1 MKHRKVILFAA
12 AALSLTLACNITNVP
27 TGGSTPNVGATPN
40 VGSMPTEVL
49 LPSPTPI
56 PSTPVNLR
64 AGLASLNTYSLVI
77 ESNFSGPAQ
86 ADYSQTHIEIQKS
99 TDLDATSTHY
109 VITQSSESDSEP
121 SMTDSYRY
129 TIGNAKCSG
138 SDEDGWD
145 YTNPPTPQQS
155 EMVELL
161 SEMMDLVPL
170 IDTPTF
176 VGSETMNGI
185 MANHFTFRVSGLGLQ
200 SGAEVTANQGDYWLA
215 QDGQYIVKYYLVT
228 ETVDTTTQTTLHM
241 DVLIEVTNVN
251 QPVEISFPAG
261 CVQ

>member
-27 TGGSTPNVGATPN
+27 TGGSTPNAGSTPI
-40 VGSMPTEVL
+40 VGSMPTETL

-64 AGLASLNTYSLVI
+64 AGLVSLNTYSLVI
-77 ESNFSGPAQ
+77 ESNYSGPSQ
-86 ADYSQTHIEIQKS
+86 AEYSHLRFEMQKS
-99 TDLDATSTHY
+99 TDQDASSTHY
-109 VITQSSESDSEP
+109 IITQLTADESEP
-121 SMTDSYRY
+121 DTTDSYSY
-129 TIGNAKCSG
+129 SIANAQCSG
-138 SDEDGWD
+138 SEADGWD
-145 YTNPPTPQQS
+145 YTTTTPQQT
-155 EMVELL
+155 EMQDLL

-251 QPVEISFPAG
+251 QPLEITFPAG